1 MSSLPRWH
9 EWAWIRLA
17 LYLGCGALA
26 ALYPQR
32 DFWLRGLAGWV
43 VASTIALAYQG
54 WQIAHTNADKTRR
67 RASLED
73 PGRTVVWLIIL
84 AGCVFSLGASLVLL
98 GEKEEM
104 VQNRGLLVCACL
116 WAVLSAWFLTHTS
129 FTLRYAH
136 LFYRDEGKEGGL
148 EFPGGQPPDDWDFAY
163 FSFTLGMCFQ
173 TSDVGVSDR
182 SIRRTALLHA
192 ILSFFYNTAIL
203 ALTFNLIMG
212 HLGTLFQSKGG

>member
-1 MSSLPRWH
+1 MYV
-9 EWAWIRLA
+9 A
-17 LYLGCGALA
+17 CGALA
-26 ALYPQR
+26 ACYPQR
-32 DFWLRGLAGWV
+32 DFWLRGLAGWIV
-43 VASTIALAYQG
+43 GSTVALAYQS
-54 WQIAHTNADKTRR
+54 WQIVRTDPEKTRR
-67 RASLED
+67 RASQED

-84 AGCVFSLGASLVLL
+84 AGCLFSLGASLVLM
-98 GEKEEM
+98 GDKEM
-104 VQNRGLLVCACL
+104 VQNRGLLLGACL

-136 LFYRDEGKEGGL
+136 LFYRDQGNEGGL
-148 EFPGGQPPDDWDFAY
+148 DFPGGGRPDDWDFAY

-192 ILSFFYNTAIL
+192 VLSFFYNTAIL

-212 HLGTLFQSKGG
+212 HLGSLVQSK

>member
-1 MSSLPRWH
+1 LSSSPRWH

-17 LYLGCGALA
+17 GYLGCGALA

-43 VASTIALAYQG
+43 VGSTVALAYQG
-54 WQIAHTNADKTRR
+54 WQIARTNPEKTRR

-73 PGRTVVWLIIL
+73 PGRTAVWLIIL
-84 AGCVFSLGASLVLL
+84 AGCVFSLGASLVLM
-98 GEKEEM
+98 GEKEM
-104 VQNRGLLVCACL
+104 VQNRGLLVGACL

-136 LFYRDEGKEGGL
+136 LFYRDEGNEGGL
-148 EFPGGQPPDDWDFAY
+148 EFPGDHPPDDWDFAY

-182 SIRRTALLHA
+182 SIRRTALFHA

-212 HLGTLFQSKGG
+212 HLGTLFQSK

>member
-1 MSSLPRWH
+1 M
-9 EWAWIRLA
+9 
-17 LYLGCGALA
+17 
-26 ALYPQR
+26 
-32 DFWLRGLAGWV
+32 RGLAGWV

-84 AGCVFSLGASLVLL
+84 AGCVFSLGASLVLM